1 MKNYANIVLMT
12 MVSLQKNNKSEEPIN
27 YPVGNLSAHF
37 EHWIHIKELNGHY

>member
-27 YPVGNLSAHF
+27 YPVGNSSAHF
-37 EHWIHIKELNGHY
+37 KR

>member
-1 MKNYANIVLMT
+1 MPNPY
-12 MVSLQKNNKSEEPIN
+12 NKSEEPIN